1 MLFPYEIIK
10 RDEFYTYRSNLEDS
24 FELDMIRKYKRM
36 LKEQGMEQCRIYIS
50 EWNNSIS
57 NRNYLNTAASGAL
70 ISQKD
75 L

>member
-10 RDEFYTYRSNLEDS
+10 RDEFYTYRSKLEDS

-50 EWNNSIS
+50 E
-57 NRNYLNTAASGAL
+57 
-70 ISQKD
+70 
-75 L
+75 